1 MGYEGYPPPRR
12 RGLSGGR
19 LLIAL
24 LIAVFAVI
32 SYYSRTEVNPVTGE
46 KQHVAMNVDQEKALG
61 LESAPQMAREMGGVL
76 DPAADPQAR
85 AVAEMGRR
93 LVEKTEA
100 AKSPYADNFNFYL
113 LADPETVNAFALPGG
128 QIFITRGLFS
138 RLENESELAGVLGHE
153 VGHVINRHSA
163 EQMAK
168 GQLGQM
174 LAGAVAVGADDG
186 SGGGQRAA
194 MVAAMVNQMMQLKY
208 GRGDESESDAYGM
221 KIMAEAGYDP
231 TGMLQLMY
239 VLREAG
245 GGGRQ
250 PEILSSH
257 PLPETR
263 IDEIKGRLQ
272 QTYPDGVPTSLVKG
286 GRLPG
291 V

>member
-1 MGYEGYPPPRR
+1 MGYEGYPPARR
-12 RGLSGGR
+12 RGLGGGR
-19 LLIAL
+19 LLVAL
-24 LIAVFAVI
+24 ILAAVAII

-46 KQHVAMNVDQEKALG
+46 KQHVALNVDQEKALG

-76 DPAADPQAR
+76 DPSTDPQAR
-85 AVAEMGRR
+85 AVSEMGRR
-93 LVEKTEA
+93 LVERTEA
-100 AKSPYADNFNFYL
+100 GKSPYADNFNFYL
-113 LADPETVNAFALPGG
+113 LADPETINAFALPGG
-128 QIFITRGLFS
+128 QIFITRGLFF

-186 SGGGQRAA
+186 AGGGQRAA

-208 GRGDESESDAYGM
+208 GRGDESESDSYGM
-221 KIMAEAGYDP
+221 KIMTDAGYDP
-231 TGMLQLMY
+231 NGLLQLMY
-239 VLREAG
+239 VLKEAG

-250 PEILSSH
+250 PEMLSSH

-263 IDEIKGRLQ
+263 IEEIKALIQ
-272 QTYPDGVPTSLVKG
+272 QTYPEGIPTSLTKG

>member
-1 MGYEGYPPPRR
+1 MGYEGYPPSRR
-12 RGLSGGR
+12 RGIGGRR

-24 LIAVFAVI
+24 ILAVVAII

-46 KQHVAMNVDQEKALG
+46 KQRVAMNVDQEKALG

-76 DPAADPQAR
+76 DPSTDAQAR

-93 LVEKTEA
+93 LIEKTEA
-100 AKSPYADNFNFYL
+100 AESPYADNFNFHL
-113 LADPETVNAFALPGG
+113 LADPQTINAFALPGG
-128 QIFITRGLFS
+128 QIFITRGLYS
-138 RLENESELAGVLGHE
+138 RLENESELAGVLSHE

-186 SGGGQRAA
+186 EGGGQRAA
-194 MVAAMVNQMMQLKY
+194 MIAAMVNQMVQLKY

-221 KIMAEAGYDP
+221 KIMADAGYDP
-231 TGMLQLMY
+231 NGMLQLMY
-239 VLREAG
+239 VLKEAG

-250 PEILSSH
+250 PEMLSSH

-263 IDEIKGRLQ
+263 IEEIKTRIQ
-272 QTYPDGVPTSLVKG
+272 RTYPEGVPAELTRG

>member
-1 MGYEGYPPPRR
+1 MGYEGYPPARR
-12 RGLSGGR
+12 RGIGGGR

-24 LIAVFAVI
+24 ILAAVAII

-46 KQHVAMNVDQEKALG
+46 KQRVAMNVDQEKALG

-76 DPAADPQAR
+76 DPSTDAQAR

-100 AKSPYADNFNFYL
+100 SKSPYADNFNFYL
-113 LADPETVNAFALPGG
+113 LADPQTINAFALPGG
-128 QIFITRGLFS
+128 QIFITRGLYS

-186 SGGGQRAA
+186 AGGGQRAA

-208 GRGDESESDAYGM
+208 GRGDESESDTYGM
-221 KIMAEAGYDP
+221 KIMADAGYDP
-231 TGMLQLMY
+231 SGHAPAHVCAQGSRRRRTPARDARRRTRCPRPGSRRSRRASSRPIPTGS
-239 VLREAG
+239 RRA
-245 GGGRQ
+245 
-250 PEILSSH
+250 
-257 PLPETR
+257 
-263 IDEIKGRLQ
+263 
-272 QTYPDGVPTSLVKG
+272 
-286 GRLPG
+286 
-291 V
+291 

>member
-1 MGYEGYPPPRR
+1 MGYEGYPPSRR
-12 RGLSGGR
+12 RGIGGRR

-24 LIAVFAVI
+24 ILAVVAII

-46 KQHVAMNVDQEKALG
+46 KQRVAMNVDQEKALG

-76 DPAADPQAR
+76 DPATDAQAR

-100 AKSPYADNFNFYL
+100 AESPYADNFNFHL
-113 LADPETVNAFALPGG
+113 LADPQTINAFALPGG
-128 QIFITRGLFS
+128 QIFITRGLYS
-138 RLENESELAGVLGHE
+138 RLENESELAGVLSHE

-186 SGGGQRAA
+186 EGGGQRAA
-194 MVAAMVNQMMQLKY
+194 MIAAMVNQMVQLKY

-221 KIMAEAGYDP
+221 KIMADAGYDP
-231 TGMLQLMY
+231 NGMLQLMY
-239 VLREAG
+239 VLKEAG

-250 PEILSSH
+250 PEMLSSH

-263 IDEIKGRLQ
+263 IEEIKTRIQ
-272 QTYPDGVPTSLVKG
+272 RTYPEGVPAELTKG
-286 GRLPG
+286 GGLPG

>member
-12 RGLSGGR
+12 RRLGGGR

-24 LIAVFAVI
+24 IIAVVAI
-32 SYYSRTEVNPVTGE
+32 IGYYSRTEVNPVTGE
-46 KQHVAMNVDQEKALG
+46 KQRVAMNVDQEKALG

-76 DPAADPQAR
+76 DPSTDAQAR

-93 LVEKTEA
+93 LIEKTEA
-100 AKSPYADNFNFYL
+100 AESPYADNFNFHL
-113 LADPETVNAFALPGG
+113 LADPQTINAFALPGG
-128 QIFITRGLFS
+128 QIFITRGLYS
-138 RLENESELAGVLGHE
+138 RLENESELAGVLSHE

-168 GQLGQM
+168 GQLGQL

-186 SGGGQRAA
+186 EGGGQRAA
-194 MVAAMVNQMMQLKY
+194 MIAAMVNQMVQLKY

-221 KIMAEAGYDP
+221 KIMADAGYDP
-231 TGMLQLMY
+231 NGMLQLMY
-239 VLREAG
+239 VLKEAG

-250 PEILSSH
+250 PEMLSSH

-263 IDEIKGRLQ
+263 IEEIKMRIQ
-272 QTYPDGVPTSLVKG
+272 RTYPEGVPAELTKG
-286 GRLPG
+286 GGLPG

>member
-1 MGYEGYPPPRR
+1 MGYEGYPPARR
-12 RGLSGGR
+12 RGLGGGR
-19 LLIAL
+19 LLVAL
-24 LIAVFAVI
+24 ILAAVAII

-46 KQHVAMNVDQEKALG
+46 KQHVALNVDQEKALG

-76 DPAADPQAR
+76 DPSTDPQAR
-85 AVAEMGRR
+85 AVSEMGRR
-93 LVEKTEA
+93 LVERTEA
-100 AKSPYADNFNFYL
+100 GKSPYADNFNFYL
-113 LADPETVNAFALPGG
+113 LADPETINAFALPGG

-186 SGGGQRAA
+186 AGGGQR
-194 MVAAMVNQMMQLKY
+194 AAMVNQMMQLKY
-208 GRGDESESDAYGM
+208 GRGDESESDSYGM
-221 KIMAEAGYDP
+221 KIMTDAGYDP
-231 TGMLQLMY
+231 NGLLQLMY
-239 VLREAG
+239 VLKEAG

-250 PEILSSH
+250 PEMLSSH

-263 IDEIKGRLQ
+263 IEEIKALVQ
-272 QTYPDGVPTSLVKG
+272 QTYPDGIPTSLTKG